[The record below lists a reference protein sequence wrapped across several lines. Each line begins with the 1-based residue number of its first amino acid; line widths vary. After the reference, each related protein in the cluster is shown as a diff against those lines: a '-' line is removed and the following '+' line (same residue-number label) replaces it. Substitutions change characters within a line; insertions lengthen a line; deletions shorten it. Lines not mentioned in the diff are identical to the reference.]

1 MNVDFLLSG
10 RAHVYYGLVT
20 ALALAFAVLA
30 GWLGKLALVAI
41 VAIQAGI
48 FVDLWVHGYVH

>member
-10 RAHVYYGLVT
+10 RAHVYYGLAA

-41 VAIQAGI
+41 VAIQTGI
-48 FVDLWVHGYVH
+48 